1 MPSSSFPSFGLI
13 GLSVALSVSG
23 QLILKIGVGKLSAIE
38 NFTAAAFG
46 EFLRQA
52 LFSPLVLFGFV
63 LYALSAAL
71 WLVVISRL
79 ELSYAYPFLALN
91 FVLLTVFSR
100 VVLSETIPMLRW
112 IGILLICVGILFVA
126 RSGR

>member
-1 MPSSSFPSFGLI
+1 MSSDSFPALGLI
-13 GLSVALSVSG
+13 GFSVALSVSG
-23 QLILKIGVGKLSAIE
+23 QLVLKIGVGKLATIE
-38 NFTAAAFG
+38 AFTVFSFG

-52 LFSPLVLFGFV
+52 LFNPVILLGFA
-63 LYALSAAL
+63 LYAVSAAL
-71 WLVVISRL
+71 WLVVLSRL

-100 VVLSETIPMLRW
+100 VVLSETIPTLRW
-112 IGILLICVGILFVA
+112 IGILFICVGIMLVA